1 MNYLAHITLSK
12 PTTESLIGNLLGD
25 FCKGVAVDTLS
36 GAVSAGLANH
46 RAVDRFTDTHPLV
59 KQAKAEFSAT
69 RRRFAGV
76 ALDVLFDHLLIR
88 HWPCFYRTDFVS
100 FKQQVYQRL
109 AQAEPL
115 MPESMQ
121 QVMRKVR
128 LYDWF
133 AQYQQLADVGVALD
147 NIARRIRFSNQ
158 FSGMLDEIRP
168 LYPQLEQSFLQFYP
182 QLIQHVISLNLEQQF
197 EPADTDFLPL
207 LLR

>member
-1 MNYLAHITLSK
+1 MNYLAHIVLAR
-12 PTTESLIGNLLGD
+12 PTAESLVGNLLGD

-36 GAVSAGLANH
+36 AAVNAGLANH
-46 RAVDRFTDTHPLV
+46 RAVDHFTDTHPLV
-59 KQAKAEFSAT
+59 KQAKAEFSAK

-76 ALDVLFDHLLIR
+76 ALDVLFDHFLIR
-88 HWPCFYRTDFVS
+88 HWHSFYRTDFIS
-100 FKQQVYQRL
+100 FKQQVYLRL

-133 AQYQQLADVGVALD
+133 AQYQQLADVGLALD

-158 FSGMLDEIRP
+158 FSGMLDEITP
-168 LYPQLEQSFLQFYP
+168 LYPQLDQMFLQFYP
-182 QLIQHVISLNLEQQF
+182 QLIQHVVTLGLEQPF
-197 EPADTDFLPL
+197 EPAVTDFSPL